1 MKTYIIAEVGPNHNG
16 SLDLAI
22 EYIEKL
28 SKAGADAVKFQ
39 LVTPEKLHS
48 KDSILP
54 NYIKFNTGSKKPLEL
69 SRKYQLSFEQHKVL
83 YKKCNEYG
91 INYICSAFDLVSIK
105 FLNTNFDLP
114 YFKIASGEIFS
125 LDVIEY
131 IAKQNRPILLSTGM
145 ATIGEI
151 AISLDLLNEN
161 FKKDITLLHCVSLYP
176 TPYKSVNLNVIKE
189 LKNKFSLAVGFS
201 DHSLGIE
208 CAVAAVAIGAEVI
221 EKHVTLD
228 KNLSGLDHKN
238 SITIEEFE
246 LLVKNIRNVE
256 LSLGNPKKI
265 ISNEEKVISKVA
277 RKSIV
282 SKRKINIG
290 EIITEKMICF
300 KRPGTGFLPIEK
312 EKVIGKRAKRL
323 IKKDRV
329 IKREDIK

>member
-39 LVTPEKLHS
+39 LVTPEKFHS

-54 NYIKFNTGSKKPLEL
+54 NYIKFNTDSKKPLDL
-69 SRKYQLSFEQHKVL
+69 SRKYQLSFDQHKVL
-83 YKKCNEYG
+83 YKKCKEYG

-145 ATIGEI
+145 ATIEEI

-176 TPYKSVNLNVIKE
+176 TPYRSVNLNVI
-189 LKNKFSLAVGFS
+189 
-201 DHSLGIE
+201 
-208 CAVAAVAIGAEVI
+208 
-221 EKHVTLD
+221 
-228 KNLSGLDHKN
+228 
-238 SITIEEFE
+238 
-246 LLVKNIRNVE
+246 
-256 LSLGNPKKI
+256 
-265 ISNEEKVISKVA
+265 
-277 RKSIV
+277 
-282 SKRKINIG
+282 
-290 EIITEKMICF
+290 
-300 KRPGTGFLPIEK
+300 
-312 EKVIGKRAKRL
+312 
-323 IKKDRV
+323 
-329 IKREDIK
+329 